1 MEDQNKE
8 IARILNELYHKPL
21 DQNKHTVKRA
31 VVHTEYRHVQYLE
44 ELGLIKRLK
53 YVGGNGKYGLQL
65 ENKGYEVFEK
75 YNGWLEY
82 KKKVIDKQ
90 IKVQYAVDKAK
101 RYWWIPIIISL
112 ISLVISFIAIF
123 YK

>member
-1 MEDQNKE
+1 MDEQDKE
-8 IARILNELYHKPL
+8 IERILKEVYYNPL
-21 DQNKHTVKRA
+21 DGLEEVKRA
-31 VVHTEYRHVQYLE
+31 IVITEYRYVTYLV

-53 YVGGNGKYGLQL
+53 NVGGNGKYGLQL